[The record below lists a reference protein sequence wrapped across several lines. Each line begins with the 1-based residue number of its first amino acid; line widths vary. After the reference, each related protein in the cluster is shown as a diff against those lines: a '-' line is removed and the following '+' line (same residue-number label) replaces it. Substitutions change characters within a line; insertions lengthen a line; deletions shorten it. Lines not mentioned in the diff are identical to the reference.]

1 MVLYGNIMTRSE
13 RQEEGI
19 QKWVSN
25 KCRGTLQ
32 WATGVGKT
40 RASILAITKFL
51 NKNPGKKVVVIVP
64 SDYLKEQWTKVLLEN
79 GFFMNVDVKIINTA
93 IKSNFE
99 ADLLIIDEIHKMAAT
114 TFSEIFKVCKYKV
127 VLGLTATIERLDGK
141 QDLILKYCPIVD
153 TITTEEAINNGWLSP
168 FREYK
173 VLLKVDDLDVYLEW
187 NKKFYEHFAFFNY
200 DFKLAMDCVTEYKV
214 RNNLANLLYTG
225 KDPVQ
230 KSAMNKIVHAHAFGF
245 IKALKSRKE
254 FIYNHPKKIEIANLI
269 LQHRQDRKAVTFSK
283 SIKMAEKIK
292 YGQVLHSKQSKK
304 KNKITAEEFELMD
317 IGVLNTSK
325 SINEGADI
333 SKLNL
338 AILLG
343 IDSSDTTKIQ
353 QRGRVI
359 RWEKDKEAEL
369 FTLVIEGTVE
379 EEWFRKSNKGISF
392 VTLDEFQLKNLLE
405 GKEVIFKK
413 NKETTMSFQF

>member
-1 MVLYGNIMTRSE
+1 
-13 RQEEGI
+13 
-19 QKWVSN
+19 
-25 KCRGTLQ
+25 
-32 WATGVGKT
+32 
-40 RASILAITKFL
+40 
-51 NKNPGKKVVVIVP
+51 
-64 SDYLKEQWTKVLLEN
+64 
-79 GFFMNVDVKIINTA
+79 
-93 IKSNFE
+93 
-99 ADLLIIDEIHKMAAT
+99 MAAT

-141 QDLILKYCPIVD
+141 HELILNYCPIVD
-153 TITTEEAINNGWLSP
+153 IITTEEAINNGWLSP
-168 FREYK
+168 FKEYK
-173 VLLKVDDLDVYLEW
+173 ILLKVDDLDVYLEW

-214 RNNLANLLYTG
+214 RNNLVNLLYTG

-230 KSAMNKIVHAHAFGF
+230 KSTMSKMVHAHAFGF

-304 KNKITAEEFELMD
+304 KNKMTAEEFELMD
-317 IGVLNTSK
+317 KGVLNTSK

-379 EEWFRKSNKGISF
+379 EEWFRKSNKGVSF
-392 VTLDEFQLKNLLE
+392 ITLDEFQLKNLLE